1 MFIPVRLDGP
11 VSRVHPDGGVLLVVE
26 CPEVAAVPGKREGE
40 SQWRLAGTH
49 LSPQAQ
55 DRLDTT
61 HQGDNTAPEH
71 SRLEL
76 QTIHRFSKSWR
87 RPLQGPSRPSP
98 GWKHLLVSQ

>member
-26 CPEVAAVPGKREGE
+26 CPEVAAVPGQWEGE

-61 HQGDNTAPEH
+61 HQGDNTAPEGEQIRAANDP
-71 SRLEL
+71 SVF
-76 QTIHRFSKSWR
+76 TIMHGE
-87 RPLQGPSRPSP
+87 GPYK
-98 GWKHLLVSQ
+98 GLLYFESA